1 MKVYIGADHRGFS
14 LKEKIKTLLQ
24 GKNISF
30 EDLGN
35 TVLDPDDDYPEFA
48 QRVAQKVSQEQDSL
62 GIVAC
67 GSGVGVDVVAN
78 KINGIRSAL
87 INNAEQINEARQDDN
102 FNVMALA
109 ADFFDEKDLEP
120 TLSVFLNTAYDSS
133 EKHQRRLDEIEN
145 IEHEV

>member
-24 GKNISF
+24 EKNISF

-35 TVLDPDDDYPEFA
+35 TVLDPADDYPEFA
-48 QRVAQKVSQEQDSL
+48 QKVAQKVSREQDSL

-67 GSGVGVDVVAN
+67 GSGVGVDVAAN
-78 KINGIRSAL
+78 KVDRIRSAL
-87 INNAEQINEARQDDN
+87 ITSPQQITAARQDDN
-102 FNVMALA
+102 VNVMALA
-109 ADFFDEKDLEP
+109 ADFFKEEDLES
-120 TLSVFLNTAYDSS
+120 TLTAFLNTAYDSS